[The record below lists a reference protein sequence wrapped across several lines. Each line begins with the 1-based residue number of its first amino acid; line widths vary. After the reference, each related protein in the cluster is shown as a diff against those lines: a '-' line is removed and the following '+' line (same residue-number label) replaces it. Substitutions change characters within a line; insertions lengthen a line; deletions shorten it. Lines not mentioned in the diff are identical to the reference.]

1 MIFEKIRKEDH
12 DEFIAM
18 ENEFYHSSAVLHS
31 IPEENFE
38 RTFGLLM
45 ASSPFADC
53 IVFRDG
59 ETVCGYALLALT
71 YSNEAGGTVVWIEE
85 IYVKPQ
91 YRGKGIGG
99 AFFEYIDN
107 EYKGVARTRLEICP
121 DNIKAAALYK
131 RNGFAELGY
140 LQMYKDN

>member
-31 IPEENFE
+31 IPEESFE

-53 IVFRDG
+53 IFFRDG
-59 ETVCGYALLALT
+59 DTVCGYALIALT
-71 YSNEAGGTVVWIEE
+71 YSNEAGGTVVWLEE

-107 EYKGVARTRLEICP
+107 EYKDVARIRLEICP
-121 DNIKAAALYK
+121 KNTKAAELYK
-131 RNGFAELGY
+131 RKGFAELGY